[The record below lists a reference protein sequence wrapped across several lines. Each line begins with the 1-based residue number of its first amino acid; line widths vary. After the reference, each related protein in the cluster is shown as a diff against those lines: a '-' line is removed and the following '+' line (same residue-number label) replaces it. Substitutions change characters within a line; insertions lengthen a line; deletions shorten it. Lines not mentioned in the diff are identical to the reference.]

1 MRLLCNGVALDLL
14 SGAALSF
21 KKSNPLFAFD
31 ALTCERTQSFDI
43 PATPHNERVMQL
55 AKLPAFRG
63 EGMRRRFE
71 AELQDGIVVKR
82 GYLYVDSYKKD
93 RYKAIFVTGEL
104 LGLQAIRDAG
114 KINNF
119 LQYNNS
125 LPWNFRNAKHADDT
139 DINDFDLVRYLV
151 ENEGEQQDRL
161 MSPSVLLTKIMNDA
175 LAQIGVPVVWP
186 QSEILNNLR
195 IFNAGVI
202 KIQDVD
208 IRFKNT
214 PGQQEPIII
223 APFLGIVNYTNHASY
238 SYNVVC
244 VPDPQYEPSWEYRQ
258 AFISD
263 QFQEPSIP
271 WDCTLTFPDN
281 LPTDMFLAT
290 GELLGNHYQLPTT
303 NAPWTNFLGGYS
315 FQIFGNQIITI
326 GEPLAGR
333 TIDIPA
339 NTPFVLINRNGLH
352 FTPPTTVG
360 QTGTVYY
367 DAEAIGAYD
376 FVVKITINHE
386 FANGDNTPY
395 NAIMPGLSI
404 IELAKVAAAL
414 TGTVLNYDG
423 TLRFDPL
430 AFDTW
435 ETMHITEC
443 TSEDEIA
450 RKFEDF
456 AQRNI
461 VRYNSGESVNASERE
476 TVVYTIDNDN
486 IEQEKELQTLA
497 VSEGGMQLTAEQREG
512 QVEYVEYIKVR
523 GTEDNSPTVALTGS
537 AINMTRTSLPKIT
550 GLQTLCD
557 ASTSVNIKVR
567 MTLAQYE
574 RMSAKTAILYRG
586 TRYVWTEATW
596 SKEVATLKLSK
607 IL

>member
-63 EGMRRRFE
+63 EGMRRRFD

-82 GYLYVDSYKKD
+82 GYLYVDAYNNDK
-93 RYKAIFVTGEL
+93 YKAIFVTGEL
-104 LGLQAIRDAG
+104 FGLQAIRDAG

-119 LQYNNS
+119 LQYNS
-125 LPWNFRNAKHADDT
+125 ALIWNLSNVKPANATNIDP
-139 DINDFDLVRYLV
+139 FDLVAYISDA
-151 ENEGEQQDRL
+151 GE
-161 MSPSVLLTKIMNDA
+161 SPSVLLTKIMNDA
-175 LAQIGVPVVWP
+175 LAQIGQQIVWP
-186 QSEILNNLR
+186 QSDMLNHLR
-195 IFNAGVI
+195 IFNAGGL
-202 KIQDVD
+202 KIENVD

-238 SYNVVC
+238 TYNVVC
-244 VPDPQYEPSWEYRQ
+244 VPDPPYEPIWEYRS
-258 AFISD
+258 AYPLD
-263 QFQEPSIP
+263 MFQEPSIP
-271 WDCTLTFPDN
+271 WDCTLTFPEDF
-281 LPTDMFLAT
+281 PVDMFLAS
-290 GELLGNHYQLPTT
+290 GELLGNHYRLPNT
-303 NAPWTNFLGGYS
+303 NEPWTDFLGGYS
-315 FQIFGNQIITI
+315 FRIFGNRIITS
-326 GEPLAGR
+326 GEPLTGR
-333 TIDIPA
+333 TVNIPA
-339 NTPFVLINRNGLH
+339 NTPFVLISKNGLH
-352 FTPPTTVG
+352 FTPPTTIG
-360 QTGTVYY
+360 QTGSVYY

-376 FVVKITINHE
+376 FGLKITINHE
-386 FANGDNTPY
+386 FVNGDNTPY
-395 NAIMPGLSI
+395 NAIMPGI
-404 IELAKVAAAL
+404 TIVELAKVVAAL

-450 RKFEDF
+450 RKFADF

-461 VRYNSGESVNASERE
+461 VRYNSGESVNASERKM
-476 TVVYTIDNDN
+476 VVYTIDNDN
-486 IEQEKELQTLA
+486 IEEEKELQTLS
-497 VSEGGMQLTAEQREG
+497 VSEGGMQMAAEQREG

-523 GTEDNSPTVALTGS
+523 GTENNSLTVALTGDYVR
-537 AINMTRTSLPKIT
+537 MTRTSLPKIT